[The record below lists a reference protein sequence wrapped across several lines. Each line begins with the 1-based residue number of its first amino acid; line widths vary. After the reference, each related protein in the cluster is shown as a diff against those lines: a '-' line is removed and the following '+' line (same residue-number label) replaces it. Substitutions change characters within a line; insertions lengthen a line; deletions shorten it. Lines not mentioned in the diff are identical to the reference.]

1 MLHQRPTAVRAVWL
15 ILHLLAGVGAIRVL
29 RLSEKGRLTLFV
41 GSLEPAIRRKLFRF
55 KWFPPVLLA
64 LQTTN
69 SPNVAVEAHFA
80 DRVILLTPESPRWLT
95 TALSMKTQVLVDA
108 TLRPFQFLKRPG
120 SPWELTPSVR
130 RRDDWTHETNA
141 LLEQMQI
148 AAGTPVVLLAV
159 RDAAYYE
166 AIRDQRGDAAGPE
179 TDSDTYVRN
188 PDLLTYSF
196 AVEQIRARGYSVVYF
211 GFPTRPLPPS
221 LTGKVVDYSGQF
233 RSPRGDL
240 LLGRYCSMLM
250 SGGSGTWA
258 LASLF
263 NKPVAY
269 SNLYLPFVGGYS
281 RRDRAIFQLIQDTKN
296 GRTMTFREMARTQGA
311 YSYQSNCDRDDM
323 KLIKNS
329 AEEIGEL
336 ALETLDRR
344 HRQFVSCTGD
354 DDLLRR
360 FAKIQAELPPR
371 QGEASL
377 PAVTFLRRHAH
388 LLD

>member
-1 MLHQRPTAVRAVWL
+1 MLNKQTVVR
-15 ILHLLAGVGAIRVL
+15 IIRFCLLSLSRAGVIEIIQ
-29 RLSEKGRLTLFV
+29 LSEKGRLTQFV
-41 GSLEPAIRRKLFRF
+41 ERIEPFIRRKIIRL
-55 KWFPPVLLA
+55 KWFPPILLA
-64 LQTTN
+64 VNPTE
-69 SPNVAVEAHFA
+69 SPNIAVEEHFA
-80 DRVILLTPESPRWLT
+80 R
-95 TALSMKTQVLVDA
+95 QVLFVTSSSSGLLA
-108 TLRPFQFLKRPG
+108 GEMRANTQEVAGAKIGPIKCLKRPG
-120 SPWELTPSVR
+120 SPWEMAPSVR
-130 RRDDWTHETNA
+130 RRDDWTYETNR
-141 LLEQMQI
+141 LLERMHL

-159 RDAAYYE
+159 RDAVYYRALRE
-166 AIRDQRGDAAGPE
+166 KIGDSAGPE
-179 TDSDTYVRN
+179 TESDTYIRN

-196 AVEQIRARGYSVVYF
+196 AVEQLRARGYSVVYF
-211 GFPTRPLPPS
+211 GFPTQPLPPS
-221 LTGKVVDYSGQF
+221 LIGKVVDYSGQF

-240 LLGRYCSMLM
+240 LLGRYCTMLI
-250 SGGSGTWA
+250 SGCSGTWA

-269 SNLYLPFVGGYS
+269 SNSYVPFVGGYS

-344 HRQFVSCTGD
+344 HRQFVSCAGD